1 MVIPC
6 LSAGTLVLALS
17 LGWLS
22 AANAATLYVAKSGT
36 DSGNNCKSESNPCA
50 TIARGIASMAGG
62 DTLIVGDGTYAEQIA
77 KPPSGTA
84 SAYTTVKAARDWG
97 VTIDGSGFADNYQDG
112 IRVNGSYV
120 VVRGFHV
127 KMNQAKTTN
136 IGVDLYGC
144 NHVKVQRCSV
154 AYSGTKDNVAAFGVG
169 PGSDYVLLEENYVY
183 GGARYPFLIYQST
196 HTVVRRNVSRLDYW
210 NGSLQAANFTN
221 YNGDMTV
228 WQNNIA
234 IDSDTT
240 NIGGSGLYGGFFN
253 ENKVPDSSWSG
264 TATRETF
271 RGNIVL
277 NVQAF
282 YSGMYDYD
290 VSNLHTYSDNI
301 IWDSHG
307 GYYGDYV
314 HGDAP
319 MLDATRFT
327 IGKIRGTYSG
337 PDGQGSAGSGFFIGP
352 GTGGQKV
359 AGMVTNSIFAN
370 NPFYGLTDY
379 ATGDYNALSNNA
391 AGNYGGK
398 YTTPPAGSHDVT
410 SAISG
415 DLKYLPRIE
424 ASSPLQTA
432 GSGGGQIGANVIYRW
447 GATGTLW
454 GETGYDSITSE
465 LLWPF
470 PNEDVI
476 KADMA
481 SYNGPGGTGARG
493 FTTGNSLDG
502 TQQTLSKYVWE
513 YLGNQIPADVYGFHF
528 SIGSLPS
535 GTVGMAYDAQ
545 VSATGGTPPY
555 TFSAVGN
562 LPPGLSLDA
571 ATGVISGT
579 PTAAGSTAFTIKA
592 TDSGSQTTSKDLS
605 IDIAPV
611 GSSPDGGSNPTGGV
625 GGSNPT
631 GGVGGS
637 IRAGAITGGCGC
649 RTVESGTTSRELV
662 AVLCA
667 VAFAWR
673 RPRRRGPSGDRLQ

>member
-1 MVIPC
+1 
-6 LSAGTLVLALS
+6 
-17 LGWLS
+17 LS

-36 DSGNNCKSESNPCA
+36 DSGNNCQSENNPCA
-50 TIARGIASMAGG
+50 TIARGISSMVGG

-77 KPPSGTA
+77 RPPNGTA
-84 SAYTTVKAARDWG
+84 NAYTTVKAARDWG

-154 AYSGTKDNVAAFGVG
+154 AYAGTSDNVEAFGVG

-210 NGSLQAANFTN
+210 NGGLQAANFTN

-234 IDSDTT
+234 IDSDTKD
-240 NIGGSGLYGGFFN
+240 IAGRLYGGFFN

-282 YSGMYDYD
+282 FSGMYDYD
-290 VSNLHTYSDNI
+290 VSNLHTYSDNV

-307 GYYGDYV
+307 GYYGDYM

-352 GTGGQKV
+352 GTGGTKV

-370 NPFYGLTDY
+370 NPFYGLADY
-379 ATGDYNALSNNA
+379 ATGDYNAVSNNA

-398 YTTPPAGSHDVT
+398 YTTPPAGPHDVT
-410 SAISG
+410 SDSSG
-415 DLKYLPRIE
+415 SLKYLTRIE
-424 ASSPLQTA
+424 ASSTLQTA
-432 GSGGGQIGANVIYRW
+432 GSGGGPIGANVIYRW

-454 GETGYDSITSE
+454 GEPGYDSITSE

-481 SYNGPGGTGARG
+481 SYSGPGATGARG

-502 TQQTLSKYVWE
+502 TPQTLSKYVWE

-535 GTVGMAYDAQ
+535 GTVGIAYDAQ

-555 TFSAVGN
+555 TFSATGN

-579 PTAAGSTAFTIKA
+579 PTAAGSTAFTITA
-592 TDSGSQTTSKDLS
+592 TDSGSPPQTSSKDLS

-611 GSSPDGGSNPTGGV
+611 GSSPDGGSNH
-625 GGSNPT
+625 
-631 GGVGGS
+631 
-637 IRAGAITGGCGC
+637 AGAVGGGCGC
-649 RTVESGTTSRELV
+649 RTVESETTSLDLV

-667 VAFAWR
+667 AVFAWR
-673 RPRRRGPSGDRLQ
+673 RRRRRGPSGYGLQ